1 MVINIAVI
9 GAGVIG
15 LSAAYKILETTPD
28 VQVTTKSLVVTS
40 YGPSSLDCFRSTD
53 KIVNQRTWSVC

>member
-28 VQVTTKSLVVTS
+28 VQVTTKSLVTS
-40 YGPSSLDCFRSTD
+40 YGPSSLGCFRSTD